1 MNRRSYGYLV
11 RALNEF
17 ASLTARCGLKDAQRP
32 IPAKKVPIRIDGY
45 RGNPGIWCR
54 RSARTTALR
63 DSERAAL
70 SFSKKIA

>member
-17 ASLTARCGLKDAQRP
+17 ASLTARCGLKDAHRP
-32 IPAKKVPIRIDGY
+32 IPAKVPIRIDGY
-45 RGNPGIWCR
+45 RGNPGIRCR
-54 RSARTTALR
+54 RSARITASR
-63 DSERAAL
+63 DPERAAL